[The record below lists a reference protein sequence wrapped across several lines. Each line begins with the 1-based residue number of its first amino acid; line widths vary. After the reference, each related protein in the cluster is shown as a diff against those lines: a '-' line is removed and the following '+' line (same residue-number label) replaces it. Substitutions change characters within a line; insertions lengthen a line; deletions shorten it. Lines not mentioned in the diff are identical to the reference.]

1 MDSPCFP
8 RVARGYRRKR
18 FYSTPKRILAHL
30 SSTSAHEPGT
40 LSVLTQEGI
49 AAATHS
55 GRTTVTKWLTR
66 MESTGLVAGERAHV
80 PGHRVRKTV
89 YRLSHVGWVQAM
101 KLRTRLQGDIVEVLA
116 PGLDPTPMRVA
127 EIPDIFPG
135 FVNLTAAVSLVRRG
149 RLDFTKLHGIG
160 SGAVA
165 PILWGDTLRRL
176 GRVFGRTEEF
186 RILDA
191 WSSSSSS
198 VLVASGIAGIGK
210 STLVASWLVRQRP
223 RPYIYWTEIHEGTTR
238 TLLLR
243 DLAAFLARLG
253 RRGLRSVLAEN
264 RSDAWTIGRRILSLE
279 IRDLSILFVLDNVQH
294 ANPELARF
302 LFGPLLEVAAAGS
315 AKIVFISRT
324 IPAALSRGKPEKRPR
339 VQILRVDGL
348 DDEASKSLL
357 LSKGFAGDEVAVGR
371 AVQAAKGHPILL
383 SFAAHTGSAV
393 GGEMTRYLDREIWHT
408 LTKTE
413 RTLLEAASLFRGLV
427 PLDALVRFSSESQ
440 SAIQSLQSKNLIAP
454 TMSSGV
460 VMHDA
465 IREYVRKRIPDS
477 RRRAFHA
484 LAATYFLDGSGM
496 RDRLEGL
503 FHLVESG
510 DAAAVGDVLVSTGA
524 TLLDSVPATDLQ
536 EVLKRIDVDAISPPA
551 CSVLPELRGDALRAI
566 GHLQPALQEYR
577 NALSLAEEHRQA
589 DRSPSL
595 LRKIASIERCRA
607 DYPKALGHLVEAQ
620 ARLTDHPNPA
630 EGGEILR
637 EWALLEKAQG
647 HLAEAAA
654 HMNQAVDFATETSG
668 GGPLARS
675 LTALGSIEG
684 DRGNLERALEYKL
697 EGLRIA
703 ERVGNLTET
712 ARACISVGSACHA
725 LKRYEESLQ
734 HYDRALQLA
743 RLVGNLRLVAYAT
756 MNRCASLMDLGRY
769 PESAAD
775 LEEAKRLFQVLE
787 EPDTLFLLDIYEGQ
801 RAFGLG
807 RWSRAVRLWEH
818 GLTGLRQVGD
828 RSDLARALLCVGR
841 FHAQRGE
848 EAAARA
854 YLEESRDLAK
864 AMGNSLLLTE
874 LGQLL
879 AALDMRDEGAP
890 ASRENV

>member
-1 MDSPCFP
+1 MPTSETRIKPNHIALNGAPALTAAYVPTNAGTIEVSNRIAWEARIHSTIAIGEP
-8 RVARGYRRKR
+8 RAEG
-18 FYSTPKRILAHL
+18 PKRVP
-30 SSTSAHEPGT
+30 SA
-40 LSVLTQEGI
+40 
-49 AAATHS
+49 
-55 GRTTVTKWLTR
+55 
-66 MESTGLVAGERAHV
+66 GLVAVVSFSRTHDARCSVFWIPLSGFALFPPRGEGVSPEAVLLHAEADSRAPVVDLGARARDPQRPH
-80 PGHRVRKTV
+80 PGRDR
-89 YRLSHVGWVQAM
+89 RGDAFGSHDRHEVAHPNG
-101 KLRTRLQGDIVEVLA
+101 VEVLA

-149 RLDFTKLHGIG
+149 CLDFTKLHGIG
-160 SGAVA
+160 SGAMA

-191 WSSSSSS
+191 WASSSSS

-223 RPYIYWTEIHEGTTR
+223 RPYIYWSEIHEGTTR

-294 ANPELARF
+294 ANPELAKF
-302 LFGPLLEVAAAGS
+302 LSGPLLEVAEAGS
-315 AKIVFISRT
+315 AKAVFISRT
-324 IPAALSRGKPEKRPR
+324 IPAALSRGNPEKRPR
-339 VQILRVDGL
+339 VQILRVGGL
-348 DDEASKSLL
+348 DEEASKSLL

-427 PLDALVRFSSESQ
+427 PLDALLRFSSESP
-440 SAIQSLQSKNLIAP
+440 SAIQTLQSKNLIAP

-477 RRRAFHA
+477 RRRAYHA

-536 EVLKRIDVDAISPPA
+536 EVLKRIDVEAISSSA
-551 CSVLPELRGDALRAI
+551 ASVLPELRGDALRAI

-589 DRSPSL
+589 ERSPSL

-607 DYPKALGHLVEAQ
+607 DYPKALGHLVDAQ
-620 ARLTDHPNPA
+620 AGLKDHPNPA
-630 EGGEILR
+630 EGG
-637 EWALLEKAQG
+637 
-647 HLAEAAA
+647 
-654 HMNQAVDFATETSG
+654 
-668 GGPLARS
+668 
-675 LTALGSIEG
+675 
-684 DRGNLERALEYKL
+684 
-697 EGLRIA
+697 
-703 ERVGNLTET
+703 
-712 ARACISVGSACHA
+712 
-725 LKRYEESLQ
+725 
-734 HYDRALQLA
+734 
-743 RLVGNLRLVAYAT
+743 
-756 MNRCASLMDLGRY
+756 
-769 PESAAD
+769 
-775 LEEAKRLFQVLE
+775 
-787 EPDTLFLLDIYEGQ
+787 
-801 RAFGLG
+801 
-807 RWSRAVRLWEH
+807 
-818 GLTGLRQVGD
+818 
-828 RSDLARALLCVGR
+828 
-841 FHAQRGE
+841 
-848 EAAARA
+848 
-854 YLEESRDLAK
+854 
-864 AMGNSLLLTE
+864 
-874 LGQLL
+874 
-879 AALDMRDEGAP
+879 
-890 ASRENV
+890 

>member
-1 MDSPCFP
+1 VDSPCSR

-18 FYSTPKRILAHL
+18 FYSTPMRILAHL
-30 SSTSAHEPGT
+30 SSTPAHEPGT
-40 LSVLTQEGI
+40 LNVLTQEGI

-55 GRTTVTKWLTR
+55 GRTTATKWLTR
-66 MESTGLVAGERAHV
+66 MEAAGLVAGERAHV

-89 YRLSHVGWVQAM
+89 YHLSHEGWVQAM

-116 PGLDPTPMRVA
+116 PGLDPTPMHVA

-135 FVNLTAAVSLVRRG
+135 YVNMTAAVSLVRRG

-176 GRVFGRTEEF
+176 GRVFGRTDEF
-186 RILDA
+186 RILDTWA
-191 WSSSSSS
+191 GSSSS
-198 VLVASGIAGIGK
+198 VLVVSGIAGIGK
-210 STLVASWLVRQRP
+210 STLVGSWLVRQRP
-223 RPYIYWTEIHEGTTR
+223 RPYIYWSEIHEGTTR
-238 TLLLR
+238 ALFLR
-243 DLAAFLARLG
+243 DLGAFLARLG

-264 RSDAWTIGRRILSLE
+264 RMDERTLARRILSLE
-279 IRDLSILFVLDNVQH
+279 IKDLSILFVFDNVQH
-294 ANPELARF
+294 ANAELARF
-302 LFGPLLEVAAAGS
+302 LFGPLLEIAATGS
-315 AKIVFISRT
+315 AKIVFVSRA
-324 IPAALSRGKPEKRPR
+324 IPSSLSRKRPENRPR

-348 DDEASKSLL
+348 DMAASKSLL
-357 LSKGFAGDEVAVGR
+357 LSKGFAGDEVAVAR

-383 SFAAHTGSAV
+383 SFAAQTGSAV

-427 PLDALVRFSSESQ
+427 PLDALHRFSSDWQ
-440 SAIQSLQSKNLIAP
+440 SAIHALQSKNLIAP
-454 TMSSGV
+454 TIGSGV

-465 IREYVRKRIPDS
+465 IREYVRKRVVDS
-477 RRRAFHA
+477 RRRAYHA
-484 LAATYFLDGSGM
+484 LAAAYFLDGSGM
-496 RDRLEGL
+496 RDQLEGL

-510 DAAAVGDVLVSTGA
+510 DGTAVGDVLVSLGA

-536 EVLKRIDVDAISPPA
+536 EVLRRIDHEAIGSRGA
-551 CSVLPELRGDALRAI
+551 SVLPELRGDALRAI
-566 GHLQPALQEYR
+566 GDLQPALQEYR
-577 NALSLAEEHRQA
+577 IALSLVEEHGQSE
-589 DRSPSL
+589 RSPTL
-595 LRKIASIERCRA
+595 LRKIASVERCRA
-607 DYPKALGHLVEAQ
+607 EYAKALGHLVEAQ
-620 ARLTDHPNPA
+620 AGLKDRPNPA

-647 HLAEAAA
+647 RLAEAAA
-654 HMNQAVDFATETSG
+654 HMNQAVDLATETSG

-703 ERVGNLTET
+703 ERAGNLTET

-725 LKRYEESLQ
+725 LKRYAESLQ
-734 HYDRALQLA
+734 HYDRALQIA
-743 RLVGNLRLVAYAT
+743 RLVGNLRLIAYAT
-756 MNRCASLMDLGRY
+756 MNRCASLMDMGRY

-775 LEEAKRLFQVLE
+775 LEEAKQLFQVLE

-801 RAFGLG
+801 REFGLG
-807 RWSRAVRLWEH
+807 RWSRAVRLWDH
-818 GLTGLRQVGD
+818 GLNGLRTLGD
-828 RSDLARALLCVGR
+828 RSDLARALLYVGR

-848 EAAARA
+848 KTAARG
-854 YLEESRDLAK
+854 YLAESRDLAK

-879 AALDMRDEGAP
+879 VEVGLRDQGAP
-890 ASRENV
+890 ASRDDV